1 MSVTRGE
8 ERVTRRHPVPS
19 PRPRTALVLGLVA
32 GAVVVSPPTEAWVH
46 ASFTA
51 HMTQHTLLIGV
62 VAPLLALGSPAP
74 TRTLGP
80 GWLAAA
86 VLLHTVLVLGW
97 HAPPLFDAAE
107 HVSVLHAG
115 EHLCFVAGSWALWWV
130 AARAGGPAGW
140 GPGAL
145 AVFVSLLPLTVLGVG
160 LLFSSTTWYDHHDD
174 LVDQQIG
181 GVVMWAGG
189 GAFALV
195 GAVVLGV
202 AWIGAG
208 GLPGEDRPGEDR
220 GQVSDAV
227 EVESAGS
234 AGSADVGAASPA
246 SPESGPAP
254 GP

>member
-1 MSVTRGE
+1 VTPTS
-8 ERVTRRHPVPS
+8 ERLIVPW
-19 PRPRTALVLGLVA
+19 PRPRTALALGLVT
-32 GAVVVSPPTEAWVH
+32 GALVVSPPTEAWVH

-74 TRTLGP
+74 GPARALGP

-86 VLLHTVLVLGW
+86 VLLNTVLVLGW

-107 HVSVLHAG
+107 HVSILHAA
-115 EHLCFVAGSWALWWV
+115 EHLCLVAGSWALWWV

-160 LLFSSTTWYDHHDD
+160 LLFSSTTWYDHHED
-174 LVDQQIG
+174 LVDQQTG

-189 GAFALV
+189 GALALV
-195 GAVVLGV
+195 GALVLGI

-208 GLPGEDRPGEDR
+208 GLPSED
-220 GQVSDAV
+220 GQLSDP
-227 EVESAGS
+227 AGS
-234 AGSADVGAASPA
+234 AGSAEVDPASAVRESAEVDATSPA
-246 SPESGPAP
+246 SGSPP
-254 GP
+254 GS